1 MYALLAIQ
9 LAQLALEEEIL
20 SASLALF
27 LSTIKQQQIN
37 AWALVILGSM
47 ELQLQFLFVQ
57 PVSRRVLLVLEVLP
71 QIVYLALALC
81 ISILGQLLVSLLAL
95 QLPSRIPAIMSA
107 LHVRALAQ
115 LAQELAPLSAWLV
128 QYLCIFNLPQTP
140 VSAHVTWINIS
151 WQLQLLFVLLA
162 TPPVLLV
169 LVLLQLSVYHA
180 AGVYFILAPQKLAVQ
195 LVQAINTKTL
205 LTMSALIVILAV

>member
-1 MYALLAIQ
+1 MYALLVIQ
-9 LAQLALEEEIL
+9 LAQLALEEGLL

-47 ELQLQFLFVQ
+47 ELQLQFLFVH

-115 LAQELAPLSAWLV
+115 L
-128 QYLCIFNLPQTP
+128 IFNLPQTP

>member
-1 MYALLAIQ
+1 MELIKILLTMYALLAIQ

-128 QYLCIFNLPQTP
+128 QYLCIFNLPRTP
-140 VSAHVTWINIS
+140 VSAH
-151 WQLQLLFVLLA
+151 A
-162 TPPVLLV
+162 T
-169 LVLLQLSVYHA
+169 
-180 AGVYFILAPQKLAVQ
+180 
-195 LVQAINTKTL
+195 
-205 LTMSALIVILAV
+205 